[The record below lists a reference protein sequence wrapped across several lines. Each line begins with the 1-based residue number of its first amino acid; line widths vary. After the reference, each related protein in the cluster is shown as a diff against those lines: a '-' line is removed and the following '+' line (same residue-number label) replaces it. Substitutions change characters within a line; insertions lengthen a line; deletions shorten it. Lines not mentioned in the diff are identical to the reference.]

1 MLSRRAHKAV
11 VYVFLGFLNVVGTVG
26 GLIFYGNI
34 GKEDQQPLGDS
45 EQHLQVAGSYCHTG
59 YTFQVNRIKILKMVT
74 CDLEDFWVSIDDKKL
89 NVHNFVIHLEAI
101 NLHKELG
108 ISKLNK

>member
-26 GLIFYGNI
+26 DLIFYGNI

-74 CDLEDFWVSIDDKKL
+74 CDLEDFWVCDGIFDCPDGKSYCQAQGHK
-89 NVHNFVIHLEAI
+89 VRLERF
-101 NLHKELG
+101 LYLR
-108 ISKLNK
+108 